1 MFKAGN
7 VFFETQ
13 ALNHKFKMSK
23 YIFLFLFSFAFC
35 LFLVPRIMK
44 KAVNRDVVDKPAHR
58 KVHRGIVPLWGGIP
72 IYISFSG
79 VIAIYYMFS
88 VYFRAILHLNDDF
101 LGKKLLGLIL
111 GGFVLVFVGAID
123 DQKGVPPKLKLLGQ
137 IVAALVVI
145 AFGIRILGFNIPFV
159 NYYVSFAS
167 DMPFWAMILYALS
180 FSASLLW
187 IVALIN
193 SMNFIDGL
201 DGLAGG
207 IAFIASAA
215 FFALAVFK
223 PSDTMMSTYVSV
235 FIATVTAIFAGSLL
249 GFLFYNVKPAK
260 IFMGDGGSMF
270 LGLMLSSLALI
281 GSYKGLTAIMFF
293 TPVLLLSV
301 PIFDIVFAVI
311 RRKLNGVPIS
321 KADKSHLHHRLL
333 ALGLSPLQAVIV
345 LWAVAALFSV
355 FAYLLV

>member
-1 MFKAGN
+1 AMF
-7 VFFETQ
+7 
-13 ALNHKFKMSK
+13 
-23 YIFLFLFSFAFC
+23 
-35 LFLVPRIMK
+35 
-44 KAVNRDVVDKPAHR
+44 
-58 KVHRGIVPLWGGIP
+58 
-72 IYISFSG
+72 
-79 VIAIYYMFS
+79 
-88 VYFRAILHLNDDF
+88 
-101 LGKKLLGLIL
+101 
-111 GGFVLVFVGAID
+111 
-123 DQKGVPPKLKLLGQ
+123 
-137 IVAALVVI
+137 
-145 AFGIRILGFNIPFV
+145 
-159 NYYVSFAS
+159 
-167 DMPFWAMILYALS
+167 LYALS

-187 IVALIN
+187 IVSLIN

-215 FFALAVFK
+215 FFALAAFK

-235 FIATVTAIFAGSLL
+235 FIATVTAIFGGSLL

-301 PIFDIVFAVI
+301 PIFDIVFAVV

-333 ALGLSPLQAVIV
+333 ALGLTPLQSVFV
-345 LWAVAALFSV
+345 LWGVAVLFSV